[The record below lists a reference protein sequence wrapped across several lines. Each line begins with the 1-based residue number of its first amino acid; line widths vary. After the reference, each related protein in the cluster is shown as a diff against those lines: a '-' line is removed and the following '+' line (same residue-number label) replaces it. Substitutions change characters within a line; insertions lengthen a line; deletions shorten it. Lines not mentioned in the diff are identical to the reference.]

1 MHDSTFAMP
10 NQKALIMTN
19 IYNEIAGVISFGSYA
34 MYVVSILRGKTK
46 PSRSTWWIL
55 TLIGALIFTSSYTM
69 GAKHNMWIQLCY
81 VVGPLVIALLSVK
94 YGYGS
99 RKLLPVDKTCILG
112 ALLCM
117 LIWVVFNS
125 PLVVFMGSIVVDFIA
140 LIPTIRKSYY
150 DTDSEDL
157 LSWVVETV
165 ASLTNAFGIA
175 MWVSLSDASWIYALY
190 LLTINGMITLLL
202 IRNSRLKNKT
212 YNNLGIE

>member
-1 MHDSTFAMP
+1 MA
-10 NQKALIMTN
+10 N
-19 IYNEIAGVISFGSYA
+19 IYNQFAGLISFTSYA
-34 MYVVSILRGKTK
+34 MYVISILRGKTQ

-55 TLIGALIFTSSYTM
+55 TIIGALIFTSSYTM

-81 VVGPLVIALLSVK
+81 VVGPLIIALLSVK

-99 RKLLPVDKTCILG
+99 RKLLPVDKTCIMG
-112 ALLCM
+112 ALVCM
-117 LIWVVFNS
+117 LIWVIFNS

-165 ASLTNAFGIA
+165 ASLTNALGIA
-175 MWVSLSDASWIYALY
+175 MWMNFSDASWIYALY
-190 LLTINGMITLLL
+190 LLTINGLITMLL
-202 IRNSRLKNKT
+202 IRNSRLRYKT
-212 YNNLGIE
+212 YRTLAIQ